1 LWNVGRGARR
11 GSRESD
17 KENRRDAVDRERN
30 VGSVR
35 RRRGKREGREKEARL
50 EGGLL
55 REGRSGELRSVCD
68 AKRDAELR
76 T

>member
-1 LWNVGRGARR
+1 MPLIE
-11 GSRESD
+11 RESWL
-17 KENRRDAVDRERN
+17 REK
-30 VGSVR
+30 VE
-35 RRRGKREGREKEARL
+35 RGIEKEARL